1 MTLLKPLLFSCLAM
15 HALAAHAQSSDVC
28 PSVFEKAEIEK
39 ESVAGG
45 QSIRKVVGEGRLYFH
60 TAPDKQCQLRTV
72 FVVPN
77 DRLDAYAEHGE
88 FTEVIYWNAKTR
100 AGTAG
105 WVISSRVAETEPAN
119 GTVATVI
126 SSNSLR

>member
-1 MTLLKPLLFSCLAM
+1 MNLLRPLLFSCLAL
-15 HALAAHAQSSDVC
+15 HASIALAEPADVC

-39 ESVAGG
+39 ESIPGE
-45 QSIRKVVGEGRLYFH
+45 QSLRKVVGEGRLYFH
-60 TAPDKQCQLRTV
+60 TAPDKQCQLKTV

-77 DRLDAYAEHGE
+77 DRLEAYAEHGD

-119 GTVATVI
+119 GAAPTVI